1 MKALSIRQPWIE
13 LILRGIK
20 DVENRSWDTKHRGL
34 LVLHAAKTFDLDL
47 NDREDREEYEYLKE
61 TYGIDRD
68 ELVYGALV
76 GTVEVTDVTKKV
88 RSQWHIPG
96 QYGWYLRHPKRFEK
110 PIPWRGEKGLFEVGE
125 IDIDSLT
132 AT

>member
-47 NDREDREEYEYLKE
+47 SDREDRTEYESLKNE
-61 TYGIDRD
+61 YGINKDT
-68 ELVYGALV
+68 LVYGALV
-76 GTVEVTDVTKKV
+76 GSIEVVAVTKDV
-88 RSQWHIPG
+88 VSDWHIQG
-96 QYGWYLRHPKRFEK
+96 MYGWYLRNPKRFEK
-110 PIPWRGEKGLFEVGE
+110 PVPWRGEKGLFEVNDTIFNGN
-125 IDIDSLT
+125 IKT
-132 AT
+132 